1 MYVCVSLHLSFRSQ
15 EGDHCQID
23 AALYTQVT
31 AAILEMSEFVFCD
44 AFKDRRASLHLD
56 FFMTKSMLSAFCN
69 SPGIPPVSVKQLNL
83 ICLDEFDLFFYFL
96 TACKYV
102 QTFSKLCGATSKQ
115 ADSASRSIRFLQS
128 NHISEMLQVKH
139 LCCLYNSVAISVGER
154 LFTWTMQFNY
164 KINVTVICY
173 RYLGK
178 NCNVTK

>member
-1 MYVCVSLHLSFRSQ
+1 MCVSLHLSFRSQ

-115 ADSASRSIRFLQS
+115 IVRQGQYASYRAITLEKCCRSNISAVFPI
-128 NHISEMLQVKH
+128 V
-139 LCCLYNSVAISVGER
+139 
-154 LFTWTMQFNY
+154 
-164 KINVTVICY
+164 
-173 RYLGK
+173 
-178 NCNVTK
+178 